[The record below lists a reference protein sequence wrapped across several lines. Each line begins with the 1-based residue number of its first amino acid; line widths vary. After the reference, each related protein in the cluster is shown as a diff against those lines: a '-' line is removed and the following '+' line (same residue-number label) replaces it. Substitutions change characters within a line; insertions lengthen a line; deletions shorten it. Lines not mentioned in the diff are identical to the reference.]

1 MMPSQIAHIELES
14 EKRLTIGQELD
25 LLRAAH
31 QRTPTVDITSKLVK
45 VLVLDDQFEE
55 AIALLEE
62 QADRDY
68 RNETFLTIS
77 YLSRETRADDRRA
90 LDAASRA
97 FALSDNDKQRAAAL
111 AAIGKCEKRLAQVEQ
126 AKTTLERALS
136 YDPHNKDACKR
147 LAVIMLEEG
156 DAEGLLDWTDSLMV
170 QGVEHA
176 RLFGARV
183 LGFARQGDVESARCA
198 EGFESLHRMQHLDPP
213 PGWDSIEE
221 FNAAL
226 ATELVNHP
234 AMRYDRY
241 GSASESTWRIENP
254 SRPDTPL
261 FKALIA
267 QIIKALAGH
276 VAALDG
282 NDHPWTSA
290 VPEKA
295 FLRNWCVITESTG
308 FETWHVHQFGWLSG
322 VYYVQI
328 PDAIAHGM
336 NKDGCLAFGLPE
348 ELVGEDISAQFGQH
362 IVRPQPGMVLTFP
375 SHTYH
380 RTFAHGAG
388 EKRICVAFDLRPL

>member
-1 MMPSQIAHIELES
+1 MPSHIAQIELES
-14 EKRLTIGQELD
+14 EKRLTVGQELD

-31 QRTPTVDITSKLVK
+31 KRTPTVDISNKLVK

-55 AIALLEE
+55 AIALLEAK
-62 QADRDY
+62 ADRDY
-68 RNETFLTIS
+68 RDETFLTIS
-77 YLSRETRADDRRA
+77 YLSRETTADNRRA
-90 LDAASRA
+90 FGAASRA
-97 FALSDNDKQRAAAL
+97 FALSNNDNQRAAAL
-111 AAIGKCEKRLAQVEQ
+111 AAIGKCEKRLGQVEQ
-126 AKTTLERALS
+126 AKSTLKRALA

-147 LAVIMLEEG
+147 LAAIMLEEG
-156 DAEGLLDWTDSLMV
+156 DVEALLAWTDSLMA
-170 QGVEHA
+170 QGVDHA

-183 LGFARQGDVESARCA
+183 LGFARKGDIESARHA
-198 EGFESLHRMQHLDPP
+198 EGFESLHRTHRLDPP
-213 PGWDSIEE
+213 PGWGNIDE

-261 FKALIA
+261 FKALIT

-276 VAALDG
+276 VLQLDG

-290 VPEKA
+290 CPEKA

-328 PDAIAHGM
+328 PDVIAHGVT
-336 NKDGCLAFGLPE
+336 NEGCLAFGLPA
-348 ELVGEDISAQFGQH
+348 ELVGGDVSKQFGQH
-362 IVRPQPGMVLTFP
+362 LIRPKPGMVLTFP